1 MRERSLDVVS
11 EQFGRILDCFHDIVG
26 GNEYRAI
33 VDKHKTFMGRED
45 GEYKPLP
52 ETGEEIPEVIEGE
65 EEE

>member
-26 GNEYRAI
+26 GNEYIVI

-45 GEYKPLP
+45 GE
-52 ETGEEIPEVIEGE
+52 
-65 EEE
+65 

>member
-26 GNEYRAI
+26 GNEYRVI

-45 GEYKPLP
+45 GE
-52 ETGEEIPEVIEGE
+52 
-65 EEE
+65 